1 MKRYVG
7 IDLGTTNTVASVL
20 EISQE
25 GELLPRVIDLGQFNE
40 DYEYI
45 YDKILPSCLY
55 VDKSGN
61 QYVGRIAQSMKVK
74 EPERVIY
81 NSKNYIGTP
90 GYFWEIDKKLFSP
103 EEVAAL
109 ILKEAKQSLERE
121 IGEEIVNA
129 VITVP
134 ASFNHDQIRAT
145 KKAAK
150 MAGFDEQNTYFISE
164 PTAALLDF
172 INTEKKLPQN
182 KRHLDFSQPR
192 KMLVFDLGGGTCD
205 VSILEVQITDKDFIV
220 EEIAISSHTLVGGIN
235 FDLMGSIYLL
245 EKCSKEMGDLFDNE
259 NEKRHV
265 YNRMVWEMEK
275 ARKFFSI
282 SGGEEVIYENIVE
295 NFIKGKPYK
304 FKISSKEYEEC
315 IRPLLV
321 KEGNMGYNVVDP
333 ILDTLEKAGL
343 MIQDIDDVL
352 LTGGMSNYK
361 PVRNA
366 IEKLFMKK
374 ALISLHTMFSVAR
387 GAAIYHYLSEKLNK
401 GNNNIKIEPVLA
413 SNIYIDIKNGL
424 PFLIVSQGTKAPY
437 EKEYDKIL
445 RVTNAT
451 GMRLDVF
458 SGKNLWD
465 PKMKRLKSVQLNFSE
480 LIKPGTPISL
490 KVSFDRNR
498 ILTLGA
504 WVVASTE
511 QRVQVAIGEESE
523 NYEH

>member
-7 IDLGTTNTVASVL
+7 IDLGTTNTVASIL
-20 EISQE
+20 EISRE
-25 GELLPRVIDLGQFNE
+25 GELLPRVIDIGQFNE

-55 VDKSGN
+55 VDESGN
-61 QYVGRIAQSMKVK
+61 QYVGKIAQYMKAK
-74 EPERVIY
+74 KPERVIY

-205 VSILEVQITDKDFIV
+205 VSILEVQMTDKDFIV

-235 FDLMGSIYLL
+235 F
-245 EKCSKEMGDLFDNE
+245 
-259 NEKRHV
+259 
-265 YNRMVWEMEK
+265 
-275 ARKFFSI
+275 
-282 SGGEEVIYENIVE
+282 
-295 NFIKGKPYK
+295 
-304 FKISSKEYEEC
+304 
-315 IRPLLV
+315 
-321 KEGNMGYNVVDP
+321 
-333 ILDTLEKAGL
+333 
-343 MIQDIDDVL
+343 
-352 LTGGMSNYK
+352 
-361 PVRNA
+361 
-366 IEKLFMKK
+366 
-374 ALISLHTMFSVAR
+374 
-387 GAAIYHYLSEKLNK
+387 
-401 GNNNIKIEPVLA
+401 
-413 SNIYIDIKNGL
+413 
-424 PFLIVSQGTKAPY
+424 
-437 EKEYDKIL
+437 
-445 RVTNAT
+445 
-451 GMRLDVF
+451 
-458 SGKNLWD
+458 
-465 PKMKRLKSVQLNFSE
+465 
-480 LIKPGTPISL
+480 
-490 KVSFDRNR
+490 
-498 ILTLGA
+498 
-504 WVVASTE
+504 
-511 QRVQVAIGEESE
+511 
-523 NYEH
+523 

>member
-7 IDLGTTNTVASVL
+7 IDLGTTNTVASIL
-20 EISQE
+20 EISKE
-25 GELLPRVIDLGQFNE
+25 RELLPRVIDIGQFNE
-40 DYEYI
+40 NYEYI
-45 YDKILPSCLY
+45 YDKLLPSCLY
-55 VDKSGN
+55 VDENGN
-61 QYVGRIAQSMKVK
+61 QYVGKIAQSMKTK
-74 EPERVIY
+74 KADRVVY
-81 NSKNYIGTP
+81 NSKNYIGTS
-90 GYFWEIDKKLFSP
+90 GYLWEIDRKLFSP
-103 EEVAAL
+103 EEVSAL
-109 ILKEAKQSLERE
+109 ILKEVRNSLEKE
-121 IGEEIVNA
+121 IGEEVINA

-150 MAGFDEQNTYFISE
+150 MAGFDEQDTHFISE

-182 KRHLDFSQPR
+182 KRHLDFSHPR

-205 VSILEVQITDKDFIV
+205 VSILEVQITDNDFIV

-245 EKCSKEMGDLFDNE
+245 EKYSKEMGDLFDSE
-259 NEKRHV
+259 DEKRHM
-265 YNRMVWEMEK
+265 YNKMVCEMEK
-275 ARKFFSI
+275 ARKFFS
-282 SGGEEVIYENIVE
+282 SSNGEEVIYENIIE

-304 FKISSKEYEEC
+304 FKISNKEYEEC
-315 IRPLLV
+315 ISPLLI
-321 KEGNMGYNVVDP
+321 KEGNMGYNVVNP
-333 ILDTLEKAGL
+333 ILDTLEKAKL

-361 PVRNA
+361 PVRNT
-366 IEKLFMKK
+366 IEKLFAKK
-374 ALISLHTMFSVAR
+374 ALISLHPMFSVAR
-387 GAAIYHYLSEKLNK
+387 GAAIYHYLVEKLNK
-401 GNNNIKIEPVLA
+401 ETNNIKIEPVLA

-424 PFLIVSQGTKAPY
+424 PLLIVSQGTKAPY

-458 SGKNLWD
+458 SGKSIWD
-465 PKMKRLKSVQLNFSE
+465 PKMKRLKSIQLNFSE

-490 KVSFDRNR
+490 KVSFDRNK
-498 ILTLGA
+498 ILTLSA
-504 WVVASTE
+504 WVIASTE
-511 QRVQVAIGEESE
+511 QRIQVAIGEESE
-523 NYEH
+523 SHEH